1 MCKNMDKYLTN
12 SYLCAIL
19 LRWGT
24 MIELVLEETTVWRG
38 IRDGMAA
45 QANCV
50 GVFLHADVE
59 RSGA

>member
-1 MCKNMDKYLTN
+1 MDKYLTN

-45 QANCV
+45 QAKWQV
-50 GVFLHADVE
+50 DRQVQVA
-59 RSGA
+59 R